1 MNKIPFRSLT
11 LGAALALA
19 FAGTAS
25 AGVINFSSGFLG
37 SSSIAYGSSETF
49 AGTGLT
55 ATAVVQ
61 PAWTQSS
68 GTPGNCTSAQPCV
81 YYKYSGV
88 GSSETGLGLTP
99 QNSNEINYPDGI
111 ALTADGNSIS
121 TIALGSVQN
130 TESWEVQGCSITF
143 TGCTTLGMG
152 VGTSTMGTLYA
163 GVMETTYD
171 STLTLSDLGMYGSYI
186 VSVPCSL
193 SSTSCGTTVGG
204 GDNILIMSVTTV
216 PEPGSL
222 ALMAA
227 GLLGL
232 GWMLRRR
239 RAL

>member
-1 MNKIPFRSLT
+1 M
-11 LGAALALA
+11 A

-37 SSSIAYGSSETF
+37 SSSITYGASETF

-55 ATAVVQ
+55 ATAVIQ
-61 PAWTQSS
+61 PAWTVST
-68 GTPGNCTSAQPCV
+68 GACTAGDPCV

-99 QNSNEINYPDGI
+99 GTSNEINYPDGI

-121 TIALGSVQN
+121 SLQLGSVQS
-130 TESWEVQGCSITF
+130 TESWDVQGCSMTF

-152 VGTSTMGTLYA
+152 VGGTMGTHA
-163 GVMETTYD
+163 SGVAETTYG
-171 STLTLSDLGMYGSYI
+171 SVLTLSGLGMYGSYV
-186 VSVPCSL
+186 VSVPCAIGSN
-193 SSTSCGTTVGG
+193 SCGTTVGG

-216 PEPGSL
+216 PEPGTL

-239 RAL
+239 RTL